1 MSAAAALVIV
11 QLVTAILCAALLIV
25 LWRSR

>member
-1 MSAAAALVIV
+1 MSAAGALVIV
-11 QLVTAILCAALLIV
+11 QLVTAILCAALLFV

>member
-1 MSAAAALVIV
+1 MSAAGALVVV
-11 QLVTAILCAALLIV
+11 QLVTAILCAVLLFV